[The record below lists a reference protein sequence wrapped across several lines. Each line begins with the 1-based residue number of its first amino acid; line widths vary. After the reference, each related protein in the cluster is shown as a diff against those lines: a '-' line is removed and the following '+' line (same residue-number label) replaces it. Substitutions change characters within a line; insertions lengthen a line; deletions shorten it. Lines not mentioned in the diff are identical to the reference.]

1 MDELLS
7 LTTTKKSGVRTTVND
22 GITSIICQEYLYKSG
37 KLPVLARGLFM
48 DSGGKIVIRG
58 YDKFFNIGEL
68 PSTEWDYLEKNTEGP
83 YFIVLKENG
92 CMVFISSDGNGDLYV
107 TSKHSLISAHAEKAK
122 YWLDIH

>member
-48 DSGGKIVIRG
+48 DSGGKIFVDMINSLTSVNCQVQNG
-58 YDKFFNIGEL
+58 
-68 PSTEWDYLEKNTEGP
+68 NT
-83 YFIVLKENG
+83 
-92 CMVFISSDGNGDLYV
+92 
-107 TSKHSLISAHAEKAK
+107 
-122 YWLDIH
+122 